1 MSKVCLIVI
10 DGWGLSDKKE
20 GNAIA
25 NASTPIM
32 DKLCDP
38 STGQFVTL
46 NASGLAVGL
55 PDGLMGNSEVGHLN
69 IGAGRPIYQDIV
81 RINMDVDNKKIGEN
95 ATFVEAC
102 ENAKTKSNGRLHL
115 LGCISDGGVHAHI
128 NHLFALLEGA
138 KANGVPKT
146 FIQFFGD
153 GRDTLPNSGVGYVK
167 QVLGKIDELNYGS
180 LATIT
185 GRYYAMDRDKRWDR
199 IKIAYDGLVSGVG
212 EETTRDNLIS
222 LIESRYTAEGDKKQT
237 DEFLTPIIIDKEGL
251 IQDNDTLVFINYR
264 ADRMRQISE
273 TFGVHLNFEPVK
285 KATVQVY
292 TMTQY
297 KKEFPFKNLYA
308 PSVPKDVLAEAIS
321 KAKKTQFHCAETEKY
336 AHVTFFFN
344 GGQEIAFE
352 GEDRCLVPSP
362 KEVATYDLKPEMSA
376 AGVAEKMAEAIATKK
391 YDFVMC
397 NFANPDMV
405 GHTGKYDPAVIAC
418 EATDKGIE
426 VILEACKAN
435 DYIMMVTADHGNA
448 EQMFDDKGGPFT
460 AHTCNRVPLIMTNTD
475 KKLITPQ
482 HDAALADVAPTVLS
496 LLSVPQP
503 ADMSGKSLVAA

>member
-25 NASTPIM
+25 NAATPVM

-81 RINMDVDNKKIGEN
+81 RINMDIEKKRIHEN
-95 ATFVEAC
+95 ALFKEAC
-102 ENAKTKSNGRLHL
+102 ENAKSKSGGRLHL

-138 KANGVPKT
+138 KSNGVPKT
-146 FIQFFGD
+146 FIQFFAD
-153 GRDTLPNSGVGYVK
+153 GRDTLPNSGVGFVK
-167 QVLGKIDELNYGS
+167 QVIAKTKELNYGS
-180 LATIT
+180 LSTIM

-212 EETTRDNLIS
+212 EEATLDNVTS
-222 LIESRYTAEGDKKQT
+222 LLESRYTAEGDKKQT
-237 DEFLTPIIIDKEGL
+237 DEFFTPVIIDKEGL
-251 IQDNDTLVFINYR
+251 IRDGDTLVFINYR
-264 ADRMRQISE
+264 ADRMRQITE
-273 TFGVHLNFEPVK
+273 TFGVQLNFEPVK
-285 KATVQVY
+285 KVDVTLF

-297 KKEFPFKNLYA
+297 KKEFPFKNLYP
-308 PSVPKDVLAEAIS
+308 PSIPKDVLAEAIS
-321 KAKKTQFHCAETEKY
+321 NAEKSQFHCAETEKY

-344 GGQEIAFE
+344 GGQELAFK

-376 AGVAEKMAEAIATKK
+376 AGVAEKMAEAIAAGK

-405 GHTGKYDPAVIAC
+405 GHTGKYEPAVKAC
-418 EATDKGIE
+418 EVTDKGIG

-435 DYIMMVTADHGNA
+435 GYILLVTADHGNA
-448 EQMFDDKGGPFT
+448 EQMFDENGGPFT
-460 AHTCNRVPLIMTNTD
+460 AHTCNRVPFCMSNTD
-475 KKLITPQ
+475 KKFVPPQ
-482 HDAALADVAPTVLS
+482 HDAALADVAPTVLALMS
-496 LLSVPQP
+496 IPQP
-503 ADMSGKSLVAA
+503 SDMSGKALV